1 MVDTLLVDKA
11 IDSERVHQALCDSF
25 LSLQPNE
32 SVIQKTIERCDTMM
46 AVVSD
51 TPALYVGS
59 MTGTSMDGLD
69 VALIRTD
76 GKDHV
81 QPLAHVFVPY
91 KPDFQKALKSI
102 EAAAQKSQGDM
113 ARVREQCDVD
123 AIITQQA
130 ELHIQAVKQLLQQS
144 GHQPEDIKAHGAHG
158 QTVYHE
164 GAILTVQLINAE
176 RIAAQTGI
184 PVVHNFRSRDIA
196 LGGQG
201 APLAPVYHVAL
212 AKEHRLIPVVFVNC
226 GGISNVTVITSE
238 RFEDVTAFDCGPGNV
253 LLDKFVKAKTD
264 GQHQMDKDGTF
275 ALAGTANVDMLVK
288 LQACSCRVGG
298 QNYFDLPAPKSLCSH
313 HFTFPEGFDA
323 LSLEDGCATLAA
335 FTANIIIESV
345 PENAGLATWVLGG
358 GGWKNPAIRAA
369 LDSALEKRFGRVA
382 VKLAD
387 EVGLESDALEAGMCA
402 YLAARVGRPIS
413 MPKTTGVPWPLAG
426 ALITFP

>member
-1 MVDTLLVDKA
+1 
-11 IDSERVHQALCDSF
+11 
-25 LSLQPNE
+25 
-32 SVIQKTIERCDTMM
+32 
-46 AVVSD
+46 
-51 TPALYVGS
+51 
-59 MTGTSMDGLD
+59 
-69 VALIRTD
+69 
-76 GKDHV
+76 
-81 QPLAHVFVPY
+81 
-91 KPDFQKALKSI
+91 
-102 EAAAQKSQGDM
+102 
-113 ARVREQCDVD
+113 
-123 AIITQQA
+123 
-130 ELHIQAVKQLLQQS
+130 
-144 GHQPEDIKAHGAHG
+144 
-158 QTVYHE
+158 
-164 GAILTVQLINAE
+164 
-176 RIAAQTGI
+176 
-184 PVVHNFRSRDIA
+184 
-196 LGGQG
+196 
-201 APLAPVYHVAL
+201 
-212 AKEHRLIPVVFVNC
+212 
-226 GGISNVTVITSE
+226 
-238 RFEDVTAFDCGPGNV
+238 
-253 LLDKFVKAKTD
+253 
-264 GQHQMDKDGTF
+264 MDKDGTF